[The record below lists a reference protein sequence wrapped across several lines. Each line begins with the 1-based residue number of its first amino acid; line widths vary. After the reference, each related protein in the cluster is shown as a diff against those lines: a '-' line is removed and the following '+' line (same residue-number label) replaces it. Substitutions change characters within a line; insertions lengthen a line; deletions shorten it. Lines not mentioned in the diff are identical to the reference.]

1 MLSRLAGFFF
11 KKLFH
16 LFFKLLPLAD
26 LAIEN
31 ELSGYLKMIMAVSFK
46 FGQLI
51 QGGELYN

>member
-31 ELSGYLKMIMAVSFK
+31 EISGYLKMIMAVSFK